1 MKLLTFAADNTPR
14 LGLLDEQ
21 GKVLDLTAAW
31 AAGGP
36 APTSVGELIAL
47 GDAGLALAREA
58 AAKAAPAGHADEL
71 AILAPIPE
79 PARNVFCVGRNYR
92 EHIIEG
98 NLARGRDPNDFPKAV
113 EFFTKPPGTVV
124 GHKAAVQRHAG
135 ITDMLDYEVELAI
148 VIGKRGVNI
157 AREQALD
164 HVFGYTIVN
173 DVTARDLQAR
183 HGQWFKGKALDTS
196 CPIGPVVVC
205 RQAIAD
211 PGRLSLSMHV
221 NGQLR
226 QQANTSSM
234 VFDVAEIIVQL
245 SRGMTL
251 LPGDI
256 IATGTP
262 SGVGLG
268 LTPPVFLQPGDVML
282 AEIEGIGRLENTV
295 KEHA

>member
-1 MKLLTFAADNTPR
+1 MFLDDGRERLGIVAGEEVLDAPAEYPDMRAFIRGGEAALRAARAALPKAARRPLAAVRLAPPIRPATMLCSGSNYRDHNKEKANTPIS
-14 LGLLDEQ
+14 
-21 GKVLDLTAAW
+21 GK
-31 AAGGP
+31 
-36 APTSVGELIAL
+36 
-47 GDAGLALAREA
+47 
-58 AAKAAPAGHADEL
+58 
-71 AILAPIPE
+71 E
-79 PARNVFCVGRNYR
+79 P
-92 EHIIEG
+92 
-98 NLARGRDPNDFPKAV
+98 
-113 EFFTKPPGTVV
+113 EFFVKTADCVIGHDEKIIYDERLTK
-124 GHKAAVQRHAG
+124 K
-135 ITDMLDYEVELAI
+135 LDAETELAI
-148 VIGKRGVNI
+148 VIGKPGRHIPVE
-157 AREQALD
+157 RALE

-173 DVTARDLQAR
+173 DVTARDLQAL
-183 HGQWFKGKALDTS
+183 HGQWFKGKSLDTS

-221 NGQLR
+221 NGELR

-234 VFDVAEIIVQL
+234 VFDVAEIIAQL

>member
-1 MKLLTFAADNTPR
+1 L
-14 LGLLDEQ
+14 
-21 GKVLDLTAAW
+21 
-31 AAGGP
+31 
-36 APTSVGELIAL
+36 
-47 GDAGLALAREA
+47 
-58 AAKAAPAGHADEL
+58 
-71 AILAPIPE
+71 
-79 PARNVFCVGRNYR
+79 
-92 EHIIEG
+92 
-98 NLARGRDPNDFPKAV
+98 
-113 EFFTKPPGTVV
+113 
-124 GHKAAVQRHAG
+124 
-135 ITDMLDYEVELAI
+135 
-148 VIGKRGVNI
+148 
-157 AREQALD
+157 QAL
-164 HVFGYTIVN
+164 
-173 DVTARDLQAR
+173 
-183 HGQWFKGKALDTS
+183 HGQWFKGKSLDTS

-221 NGQLR
+221 NGELR

-234 VFDVAEIIVQL
+234 VFDVAEIIAQL